1 MRAAIMSELSHNY
14 QVLQE
19 TNHFLQPRIAAKITK
34 QMCRMQN
41 VMYRIQNVQAEMNV
55 NKK

>member
-1 MRAAIMSELSHNY
+1 MSELSHNY